1 MYLLRNFTIRK
12 VMFIILLLFCLLWS
26 AVGSYSIWSLSR
38 IAQSHEADRALIEQ
52 ILQLNRGSEH
62 YVTLISL
69 PNRASD
75 GQPGDARQDL
85 DDMRDGLA
93 AFKQISP
100 TPALAGASADVIA
113 RWQMLLDADAAGS
126 AQKDAPALGS
136 AFLASAAQFTAQANR
151 QLEQTHRTVG
161 GILSATRAPI
171 VSAMV
176 LGLLLLL
183 FSDRYLVTMLVR
195 PLQGVRE
202 HFRLMAQGDLSQPV
216 ADIGRNCVGQVVPI
230 LNTMQDSLRDAVGA
244 IRGSSDSI
252 WQGATEIASGNGSL
266 SRRTEEQAS
275 ALEETAAS
283 MAQITAAVE
292 HNAQSAHRGSR
303 LAQEAVGTAG
313 SGAALVE
320 AMVAKMSGISRSS
333 ARIAEITD
341 VINSIAFQTN
351 ILALNAAVEA
361 ARAGE
366 QGRGFAVVASE
377 VRNLAGRSAQ
387 AAKEIEGLIADA
399 ASQVAEGVSLASSAG
414 SSMGEIMQSVERVT
428 GIMQQI
434 ASASEEQSRGISQ
447 VGIAIAQM
455 DGVTQQNATLVEQV
469 STASAALEA
478 QTDVLQGAVRRF
490 RLSAEIA

>member
-1 MYLLRNFTIRK
+1 MNLLRNFTIRR
-12 VMFIILLLFCLLWS
+12 VMLIILILFCLLWS

-38 IAQSHEADRALIEQ
+38 IAQSQQADRPLVTQ
-52 ILQLNRGSEH
+52 IQLLNRGSEH
-62 YVTLISL
+62 YFNLL
-69 PNRASD
+69 R
-75 GQPGDARQDL
+75 QPGDARQDL
-85 DDMRDGLA
+85 DDLRDGLA

-100 TPALAGASADVIA
+100 TSALTGASAEVAGRWQALLDAGAS
-113 RWQMLLDADAAGS
+113 GT
-126 AQKDAPALGS
+126 AQKEGS
-136 AFLASAAQFTAQANR
+136 AFLASAARFMAQANH
-151 QLEQTHRTVG
+151 QLEQTRKTVD
-161 GILSATRAPI
+161 GISSATRAPI
-171 VSAMV
+171 ATAMV

-183 FSDRYLVTMLVR
+183 FSDRYLVMMLVR
-195 PLQGVRE
+195 PLQRVRE
-202 HFRLMAQGDLSQPV
+202 HFHLIAQGDLSQPV
-216 ADIGRNCVGQVVPI
+216 EEIGRNCVGQVVPI
-230 LNTMQDSLRDAVGA
+230 LNSMQESLRDAVGA

-252 WQGATEIASGNGSL
+252 WQGASDIASGNGSL
-266 SRRTEEQAS
+266 SRRTEEQAA

-292 HNAQSAHRGSR
+292 HNAQSAHRASG

-313 SGAALVE
+313 SGAGLVE
-320 AMVAKMSGISRSS
+320 ALVAKMSGISRSS

-399 ASQVAEGVSLASSAG
+399 AAQVAEGVSLAGSAG
-414 SSMGEIMQSVERVT
+414 SSMGDIVQSVERVT

-447 VGIAIAQM
+447 VSIAIAQM
-455 DGVTQQNATLVEQV
+455 DGVTQQNASLVEQV

-490 RLSAEIA
+490 RLVAELP